1 MKTLFDIDVEGASVF
16 KVIDGHMERTSRD
29 YRSLLHDYFK
39 KIGGPVDPLMEN
51 TTSTPNM
58 DIKDDQEYLCDMWC
72 EKKYMVMS

>member
-1 MKTLFDIDVEGASVF
+1 
-16 KVIDGHMERTSRD
+16 MERTSRD